1 MAEKAK
7 VVNYTAEQ
15 TSALVAAYVAAPEK
29 ATVEAMAA
37 KLGKTT
43 KSVVAKLVR
52 EGVYKKAERKAKD
65 GSPVVHKNA
74 LVQQI
79 ADEIGVTSDKL
90 DGLESAPKNA
100 LKLILSA
107 LAFEA
112 EPSSEPL
119 GEPETVDKDGMIPV

>member
-1 MAEKAK
+1 MAEKTK
-7 VVNYTAEQ
+7 IVNYTPEQ
-15 TSALVAAYVAAPEK
+15 TSALVAAYTAAPEK

-37 KLGKTT
+37 KFGKTT
-43 KSVVAKLVR
+43 KSIVAKLVR

-112 EPSSEPL
+112 EPSSD
-119 GEPETVDKDGMIPV
+119 PEATPEVDGALPV

>member
-1 MAEKAK
+1 MAEKVK
-7 VVNYTAEQ
+7 VVNYTPEQ
-15 TSALVAAYVAAPEK
+15 TAMLVAEYSAAPEK
-29 ATVEAMAA
+29 ATVEALAV

-65 GSPVVHKNA
+65 GSPIVHKNE
-74 LVQQI
+74 LVQKI

-90 DGLESAPKNA
+90 DGLEAAPKAA
-100 LKLILSA
+100 LKLILGA

-112 EPSSEPL
+112 EPVGEPV
-119 GEPETVDKDGMIPV
+119 EPETVDTDGMIPV

>member
-7 VVNYTAEQ
+7 IVNYTAEQ

-37 KLGKTT
+37 KFGKTT
-43 KSVVAKLVR
+43 KSIVAKLVR

-90 DGLESAPKNA
+90 DGLEAAPKNA
-100 LKLILSA
+100 LKLILAA

-112 EPSSEPL
+112 EPV
-119 GEPETVDKDGMIPV
+119 GEPVESETVDTDGMIPV

>member
-37 KLGKTT
+37 KFGKTT

-65 GSPVVHKNA
+65 GSPVVHKNE
-74 LVQQI
+74 LVQKI

-90 DGLESAPKNA
+90 DGLEAAPKNA
-100 LKLILSA
+100 LKLILAS
-107 LAFEA
+107 LAFE
-112 EPSSEPL
+112 SEPV
-119 GEPETVDKDGMIPV
+119 GEPEAPETVDTDGIIAV